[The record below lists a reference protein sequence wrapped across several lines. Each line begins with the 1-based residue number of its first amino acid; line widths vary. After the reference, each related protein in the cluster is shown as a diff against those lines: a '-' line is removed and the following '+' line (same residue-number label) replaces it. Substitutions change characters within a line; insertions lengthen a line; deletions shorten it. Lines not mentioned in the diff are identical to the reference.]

1 MTPRGGLPRTG
12 VFQRIGQGRT
22 PPEMGADM
30 GISLKTVDVHRA
42 HLKAKLD
49 LAHMS
54 DLVRHAVQ
62 WVGGQHLK

>member
-22 PPEMGADM
+22 PRQMAAGL

-54 DLVRHAVQ
+54 DWVRHAVQ
-62 WVGGQHLK
+62 WVGG

>member
-1 MTPRGGLPRTG
+1 MAAGL
-12 VFQRIGQGRT
+12 
-22 PPEMGADM
+22 

-62 WVGGQHLK
+62 WVGGQNLK

>member
-1 MTPRGGLPRTG
+1 M
-12 VFQRIGQGRT
+12 FQRIGQGRT
-22 PPEMGADM
+22 PREMAAGL

-62 WVGGQHLK
+62 WVGGQNLK

>member
-22 PPEMGADM
+22 PREMAAGL
-30 GISLKTVDVHRA
+30 GISLKTVDAHRA

-54 DLVRHAVQ
+54 DWVCHAVQ
-62 WVGGQHLK
+62 WVGG

>member
-1 MTPRGGLPRTG
+1 
-12 VFQRIGQGRT
+12 
-22 PPEMGADM
+22 MGADM